1 MKLAV
6 VSHTPHYHRNGKITG
21 WGPTIRELDHL
32 TGLFEGIVHIAPLH
46 SGPAPE
52 SSLEYGSDKVKFVP
66 LKPYGGDKLTEKLSI
81 LTTAFHN
88 LGIIKSNIREV
99 DWVQFR
105 APTAM
110 GLYVLPYLAMKRSLR
125 KWVKYAGNWKMDD
138 PPLSY
143 SLQKWMLESN
153 LLNCKVTINGW
164 WEGQKQHIISFPN
177 PCLEDEELKSAL
189 ECGSKKNFDGKLNLC
204 FAGTLTENK
213 GCGLIPEALKLMK
226 RKDMISRMT
235 FAGGGT
241 MLEYLRLQMNDA
253 GVNAVFTGFVGRDS
267 LSGIYSDSHLLI
279 LPSRSEGFPKVIAEA
294 AAYGC
299 VPVVSDISSISQF
312 FGSDASIFLKEIT
325 PEGIADA
332 VDIAINDR
340 VQLKQRSEKCMEL
353 AGNFTYSHYINL
365 LKTEILDTGNDES

>member
-21 WGPTIRELDHL
+21 WGPTVRELDHL
-32 TGLFEGIVHIAPLH
+32 TGLFGSIVHIAPLH
-46 SGPAPE
+46 SEAAPE
-52 SSLEYGSDKVKFVP
+52 SSLGYVSDNVKFVP
-66 LKPYGGDKLTEKLSI
+66 LKPYGGEKLSDKLSI

-88 LGIIKSNIREV
+88 FSIIRDNIRDA

-110 GLYVLPYLAMKRSLR
+110 GLYVLPYLAIKRSQR

-143 SLQKWMLESN
+143 SLQKWMLESD

-164 WEGQKQHIISFPN
+164 WEGQQRHIISFPN
-177 PCLEDEELKSAL
+177 PCLEDEELRMAR
-189 ECGSKKNFDGKLNLC
+189 ECGMNKSFEGNLNIC
-204 FAGTLTENK
+204 FAGTLTDNK
-213 GCGLIPEALKLMK
+213 GCGMIPEALDLMK
-226 RKDMISRMT
+226 SRDKINKIT
-235 FAGGGT
+235 FAGGGA
-241 MLEYLRLQMNDA
+241 MLDSLKLQMKDT
-253 GVNAVFTGFVGRDS
+253 GVNAEFTGFVGRDV
-267 LSGIYSDSHLLI
+267 LSGIYKDSHMLL

-312 FGSDASIFLKEIT
+312 FGSDAAVFLNEIT
-325 PEGIADA
+325 PEGIAEA
-332 VDIAINDR
+332 VDTALSDR
-340 VQLKQRSEKCMEL
+340 IQLRQRSERCMQL

-365 LKTEILDTGNDES
+365 LRTEILEAGNGRS